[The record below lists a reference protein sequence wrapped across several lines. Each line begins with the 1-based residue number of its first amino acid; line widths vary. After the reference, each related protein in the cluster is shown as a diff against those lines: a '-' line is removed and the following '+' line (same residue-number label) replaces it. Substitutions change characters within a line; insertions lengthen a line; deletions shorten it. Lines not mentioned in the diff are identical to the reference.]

1 MQSHWLVLFCCQCF
15 WHHIHEI
22 TAKSK
27 VMKVNPYFLFR
38 ICIVWGLMLKYLT
51 LISLFLCMEQDKGSV
66 SFFYKWIYLASPIS
80 LFKRLRFL
88 HFAFLALFWR
98 SVDIYV
104 RIYFYFDYCR
114 YRAMQQV
121 FKGVDNT
128 RVFTHTALKH
138 YGRDDFFPLGRP
150 RVTPS
155 ALFLANASLV
165 LWLIRFLSISA
176 DKPKANAKTLLWM
189 SSPRR

>member
-1 MQSHWLVLFCCQCF
+1 MCKYFLPSTGCLFSLLILFFFVVHRLSSLMQSHWLVLFCCQCF

-104 RIYFYFDYCR
+104 RIYFYFDYCSF
-114 YRAMQQV
+114 V
-121 FKGVDNT
+121 I
-128 RVFTHTALKH
+128 
-138 YGRDDFFPLGRP
+138 FFE
-150 RVTPS
+150 
-155 ALFLANASLV
+155 
-165 LWLIRFLSISA
+165 IRIH
-176 DKPKANAKTLLWM
+176 
-189 SSPRR
+189 